1 MDKAYRLEV
10 NSNLEF
16 KLSASDI
23 SKTDIIKLSKSK
35 HHVLLN
41 NKSSIT
47 EIIEAN
53 FNAKTYKVKVNNN
66 IYNININNDL
76 DDLIKQMGFEVG
88 ASKIITDIKAPMPG
102 LILDI
107 NVEIGQNVNEND
119 PLLILE
125 AMKMENII
133 TSPRNGII
141 KSISA
146 VKGKAIDKN
155 ELLIEFE

>member
-1 MDKAYRLEV
+1 MDKSYRLEV
-10 NSNLEF
+10 NSDLEF
-16 KLSASDI
+16 KLSKSDI
-23 SKTDIIKLSKSK
+23 SNTDIIKLSTSK
-35 HHVLLN
+35 YHVLHN
-41 NKSSIT
+41 NKSLIT
-47 EIIEAN
+47 QIIDAN
-53 FNAKTYKVKVNNN
+53 FNAKSYTVKVNNN

-88 ASKIITDIKAPMPG
+88 ATKLINEIKAPMPG

-107 NVEIGQNVNEND
+107 NVKIGQQVNEND
-119 PLLILE
+119 SLLILE

-133 TSPRNGII
+133 KSPRDGII
-141 KSISA
+141 KTISA

>member
-1 MDKAYRLEV
+1 MDKSYRLEV
-10 NSNLEF
+10 NSDLEF
-16 KLSASDI
+16 KLSTSDI

-35 HHVLLN
+35 YHVLHN
-41 NKSSIT
+41 NKSLIT
-47 EIIEAN
+47 EILDAN
-53 FNAKTYKVKVNNN
+53 FNAKSYAVKVNNN

-88 ASKIITDIKAPMPG
+88 ATKLINEIKAPMPG

-107 NVEIGQNVNEND
+107 NVKIGQQVNEND
-119 PLLILE
+119 SLLILE

-133 TSPRNGII
+133 TSPRDGII
-141 KSISA
+141 KTISA

>member
-1 MDKAYRLEV
+1 MDKTYRLEV
-10 NSNLEF
+10 NSDLEF
-16 KLSASDI
+16 KLSTSDI
-23 SKTDIIKLSKSK
+23 SKTDIIKLSKLK
-35 HHVLLN
+35 YHVLHK
-41 NKSSIT
+41 NKSLIT
-47 EIIEAN
+47 EIIESN
-53 FNAKTYKVKVNNN
+53 FYTKSYKVKVNDK

-76 DDLIKQMGFEVG
+76 DELIKQMGFEIS
-88 ASKIITDIKAPMPG
+88 ASKIINEIKAPMPG

-107 NVEIGQNVNEND
+107 SVEIGQYVNEND

-133 TSPRNGII
+133 TSPRDGII